1 MSYSITAT
9 LPDDLGSVPS
19 SARPAFMWLEAVDDL
34 GNRYG
39 DFGGARGLS
48 PDGRRTDG
56 SISGQP
62 GLPPEAVSMAVRFTF
77 MVGAD
82 EVAYDL
88 TFPLA
93 AVG

>member
-1 MSYSITAT
+1 MSYSIAPP
-9 LPDDLGSVPS
+9 LPDDLGAAPS
-19 SARPAFMWLEAVDDL
+19 STRAVFMWLEAVDEL

-62 GLPPEAVSMAVRFTF
+62 GLPRDAGSLAVRFTF

-82 EVAYDL
+82 EFSYVL
-88 TFPLA
+88 RFPA
-93 AVG
+93 PAGG